1 MNLVIKNES
10 PLQRW
15 TNEISVMLE
24 KKPGVVRVD
33 KLRAIL
39 LLEADFNGINKII
52 FNTKL
57 IPSIEH
63 SQSIPREIIGGRRA
77 QLAIQLTV
85 NKKLISDITNQ

>member
-1 MNLVIKNES
+1 
-10 PLQRW
+10 
-15 TNEISVMLE
+15 MLE

-39 LLEADFNGINKII
+39 LLEANFNSINKII

-57 IPSIEH
+57 IPSIEY

-77 QLAIQLTV
+77 
-85 NKKLISDITNQ
+85 

>member
-1 MNLVIKNES
+1 
-10 PLQRW
+10 
-15 TNEISVMLE
+15 MLE
-24 KKPGVVRVD
+24 KKPGVVRVN

-63 SQSIPREIIGGRRA
+63 SQSILREIISSRRA